1 LGDHD
6 LKQKP
11 STMEDRAMVKAE
23 ANIVINA
30 PVEKVYGL
38 FQQTERLPDWMP
50 LLMEVHDIQG
60 DGVGKKFKW
69 TYKFIGIKFEGM
81 SEIAEQ
87 VENKKVVV
95 KSKAGIE
102 SIWTWKFN
110 PEGKGTKVDVL
121 VEYTIPIPVLGKF
134 AESFVVK
141 QGTRDVKHTLE
152 TLKHVLEA

>member
-1 LGDHD
+1 
-6 LKQKP
+6 
-11 STMEDRAMVKAE
+11 MVKAE
-23 ANIVINA
+23 GNIMINA
-30 PVEKVYGL
+30 SVEKVFGL
-38 FQQTERLPDWMP
+38 FLQTERLPDWMP
-50 LLMEVHDIQG
+50 LLLEVHDIKG
-60 DGVGKKFKW
+60 DGVGKTFKW

-110 PEGKGTKVDVL
+110 QEGKGTKVEVV
-121 VEYTIPIPVLGKF
+121 VEYTIPIPILGKF

-141 QGTRDVKHTLE
+141 QGTNDVKHTLE
-152 TLKHVLEA
+152 TLKHLLEA

>member
-1 LGDHD
+1 
-6 LKQKP
+6 
-11 STMEDRAMVKAE
+11 MEDRAMVKAE
-23 ANIVINA
+23 GNIVINA
-30 PVEKVYGL
+30 PVEKVFGL
-38 FQQTERLPDWMP
+38 FNQTERLPDWMP

-141 QGTRDVKHTLE
+141 QGTSDVKHTLE